1 MFSSPWRDV
10 RGADKLSKHTNEDV
24 NLFAYLMAVT
34 EATIFCFFQSGQEE
48 IMKGEKDF

>member
-1 MFSSPWRDV
+1 MFFCQGCRQII
-10 RGADKLSKHTNEDV
+10 KHTNEDV